1 MWLAHNSQSR
11 SRSSLC
17 TFCGCSLL
25 HRQPFPCSLSP
36 EPGTCGAALQA
47 LFPRPG
53 VFFPLLWIHPSA
65 VCVSQSRLSL
75 ANKKAISASLELKE
89 ESSHGLW
96 HWRGAGKLAVENEM
110 EARDFQKAWGHTSGT
125 IWWACLH
132 HSCDLPD
139 RQVAPV
145 WGYRV
150 HSQSPCLRRLWLPS
164 GYSQS
169 RCDWRQSLSS
179 RREKL
184 QWEAASGISFPT
196 EECAQGGSPP
206 TQIQGRNKKRDWT
219 SKSPSTFCS
228 AHRARSPELLAKP
241 LPPGKTSLA
250 CFPWP

>member
-1 MWLAHNSQSR
+1 MTKSLHSSHETITTLLISYAPIQNMKLKTGPYRKIFQKKHLLEMWLAHNSQSR
-11 SRSSLC
+11 SMSSLC

-36 EPGTCGAALQA
+36 EPGTCGAALQV

-53 VFFPLLWIHPSA
+53 VFFPLLWTHPSA

-75 ANKKAISASLELKE
+75 AKKKAISASLELKE

-145 WGYRV
+145 WGHCV
-150 HSQSPCLRRLWLPS
+150 HSQSPCLRRLWMAFWLLPVKV
-164 GYSQS
+164 
-169 RCDWRQSLSS
+169 RL
-179 RREKL
+179 ET
-184 QWEAASGISFPT
+184 IP
-196 EECAQGGSPP
+196 
-206 TQIQGRNKKRDWT
+206 
-219 SKSPSTFCS
+219 
-228 AHRARSPELLAKP
+228 
-241 LPPGKTSLA
+241 
-250 CFPWP
+250 